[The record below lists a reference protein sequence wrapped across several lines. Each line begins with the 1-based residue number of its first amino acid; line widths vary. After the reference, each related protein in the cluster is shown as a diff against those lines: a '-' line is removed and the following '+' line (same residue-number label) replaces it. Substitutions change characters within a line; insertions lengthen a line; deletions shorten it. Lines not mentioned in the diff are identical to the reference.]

1 MARSGDDHCP
11 LCESWERR
19 ATSDSRKRCS
29 QRSSNQGS
37 GRDGYGRTS
46 ATCLAGGR
54 KWHRLK
60 VYRASTRSQRE
71 TRVSA
76 PISGAFMHNLNRG
89 STYSSTCQC
98 PSLPFSLPPIACT
111 SPGPTSSSSHGLQY
125 VSGLAYMRPQM
136 TPFAKSA
143 SHSDFIHCSISNSTP
158 AISSISN
165 GASSARMLS
174 SPHSRLSEST
184 KRSSLVPQTHQNDMS
199 FPLATE
205 TL

>member
-1 MARSGDDHCP
+1 MARSGDDRCL

-60 VYRASTRSQRE
+60 VYRASTRSQHE

-76 PISGAFMHNLNRG
+76 PISGAFMHNFNRG
-89 STYSSTCQC
+89 STYRSICQC
-98 PSLPFSLPPIACT
+98 PSLPFSVPPIACT
-111 SPGPTSSSSHGLQY
+111 SPRPTSSSHGLQQ
-125 VSGLAYMRPQM
+125 VSGLAYMCPHM

-143 SHSDFIHCSISNSTP
+143 SLLDSFNAQYRIPRLRSHQSPTAPPRLECCP
-158 AISSISN
+158 APIPD
-165 GASSARMLS
+165 
-174 SPHSRLSEST
+174 SPGPPRG
-184 KRSSLVPQTHQNDMS
+184 RPW
-199 FPLATE
+199 FPRPTR
-205 TL
+205 TT